1 MPIYEY
7 TCQDC
12 QANYEII
19 RSTKDADAPL
29 TCEQCQGVNVKRR
42 ISLFN
47 AASSGRVIAGGNGC
61 GSCTGGACSTCGSH

>member
-12 QANYEII
+12 QTNFEII
-19 RSTKDADAPL
+19 RRMQDADAPL
-29 TCEQCQGVNVKRR
+29 TCEHCQGTYVKRG

-47 AASSGRVIAGGNGC
+47 ASSSGRVIAGGS
-61 GSCTGGACSTCGSH
+61 SCSSCSSGACSTCGSH